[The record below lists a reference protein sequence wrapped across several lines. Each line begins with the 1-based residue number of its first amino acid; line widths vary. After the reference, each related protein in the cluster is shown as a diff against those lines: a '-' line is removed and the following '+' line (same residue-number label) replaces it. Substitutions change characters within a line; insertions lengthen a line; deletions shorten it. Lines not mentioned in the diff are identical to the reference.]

1 MSCSP
6 EMFTYRQVGVL
17 MASLNHTVPVATEP
31 LLCSLPCFST
41 VLWPIREG
49 PVSLGA
55 GANVE
60 QVAGGAGHAA
70 PDSQVISCTSFGLV
84 FWFDLMCAVLL

>member
-17 MASLNHTVPVATEP
+17 TASLNHTISVSTEP
-31 LLCSLPCFST
+31 LLCTLSCF
-41 VLWPIREG
+41 RAG

-70 PDSQVISCTSFGLV
+70 PDSQVISCTAFGLV
-84 FWFDLMCAVLL
+84 FWFGLMCVVLL

>member
-1 MSCSP
+1 MSCFP

-17 MASLNHTVPVATEP
+17 MASLNHTVSVATEP
-31 LLCSLPCFST
+31 LLCTLPCFTT
-41 VLWPIREG
+41 VLWPIRAG
-49 PVSLGA
+49 PVPLGA

-70 PDSQVISCTSFGLV
+70 PDRQDFSCTADGHTVMNKSLK
-84 FWFDLMCAVLL
+84 LPI